1 MNWTGL
7 DTFVAVAG
15 CLSFSKAATK
25 LQVTQPAV
33 SKRIQAL
40 ESQLGTSL
48 FDRLGKKVYLTDAGR
63 LLQPRAETILQ
74 GLADTERL
82 LQNLHNRVEGVLRL
96 ATSHHVGLHRL
107 APVLKS
113 FTRGHGAVRL
123 DIRFEDSEAAHD
135 LVRGADCELA
145 VVTLDPKGG
154 SDLDYHPLW
163 NDPLCFV
170 VCQEHALA
178 GSARTSLATLACE
191 PVILPGLAT
200 YTGRIVVEVFDTLNI
215 PLQPV
220 MSTNYLETISML
232 VGTGIGWSV
241 LPRSMVHPPMV
252 ALATDGPHMH
262 RTLGIVTHP
271 HRTLSNAADAFIDV
285 LGRFGD
291 DANS

>member
-1 MNWTGL
+1 MNWTEL

-40 ESQLGTSL
+40 ESHLGTSL

-63 LLQPRAETILQ
+63 LLQPRAETMLQ

-113 FTRGHGAVRL
+113 FTRGQAAVKL
-123 DIRFEDSEAAHD
+123 DIRFEDSEPAHD

-170 VCQEHALA
+170 VSQEHALA
-178 GSARTSLATLACE
+178 GSERTSLATLACE

-200 YTGRIVVEVFDTLNI
+200 YTGRIIVEVFDALNI

-241 LPRSMVHPPMV
+241 LPRSMVRPPMV

-271 HRTLSNAADAFIDV
+271 HRTLSNAAEAFIDV

-291 DANS
+291 DATS

>member
-1 MNWTGL
+1 MNWTEL

-74 GLADTERL
+74 SLADTERL

-113 FTRGHGAVRL
+113 FTRGHGAVKL

-154 SDLDYHPLW
+154 SELDYHPLW

-170 VCQEHALA
+170 VSQEHPLA

-252 ALATDGPHMH
+252 ELATDGPHMH

-271 HRTLSNAADAFIDV
+271 HRTLSNAAEAFIDV

-291 DANS
+291 DATS